1 MGLQVSSIVKVKWL
15 SDGDAVDAM
24 GSAWVKTFAFDD
36 LPDLVTIPSDV
47 APSNIR
53 AYIEGRYGYQVK
65 SWSFWSAVQE
75 ASRFADNL
83 YSGDPV

>member
-1 MGLQVSSIVKVKWL
+1 MGLQISNLVRVKWTAKG
-15 SDGDAVDAM
+15 STDAM
-24 GSAWVKTFAFDD
+24 GSEWVKTFQFED
-36 LPDLVTIPSDV
+36 LPDLVTIPDDIGAST
-47 APSNIR
+47 IR

-65 SWSFWSAVQE
+65 SWTYWSAMQE